1 MRIALRAHEQTSAKS
16 ILPQR
21 MVNRH
26 RWLAG
31 DALVIRVGNDA
42 DDAPRRF
49 ARAVR
54 QQMSIQRFGVGEET
68 LSDGLA
74 DNGDRFRVPAVRV
87 REFAAGDE
95 RDAQDREEARRDE
108 SVPRPGQLFG
118 VGGRV
123 AFGPEAEVETW
134 GGV

>member
-1 MRIALRAHEQTSAKS
+1 MRIALRAHEQASTKS
-16 ILPQR
+16 ILLQR

-26 RWLAG
+26 RRLAG

-54 QQMSIQRFGVGEET
+54 QQMSIHRIGVGEET

-74 DNGDRFRVPAVRV
+74 DNGDRFIWLAC
-87 REFAAGDE
+87 F
-95 RDAQDREEARRDE
+95 
-108 SVPRPGQLFG
+108 
-118 VGGRV
+118 
-123 AFGPEAEVETW
+123 
-134 GGV
+134 